1 MRSKIQNRGNPQ
13 LPEAAQNPD
22 REDDLSVYFDKRAE
36 DNEGIISSSKP
47 KNIGESIKIFLQS
60 TRDKISN
67 WFQSAKDFIRS
78 KLPGYQNSRALM
90 NIRQYSAPLGENSE
104 KKSTTIS
111 ESSTEVTKDF
121 PEYSDTQD
129 TNDEQIKPENTI
141 NNQKNLESFKQFK
154 KIYEKFKNGQL
165 NSLDNFRTEDAKH
178 YAEELL
184 KKSEENIKNDPHYFF
199 KNISEYKDVVVACA
213 ILDIPNKFA
222 LTPPQEDHE
231 RNFRLWV
238 SAMGPE
244 AVAKLPAT
252 ESSLSVDLQ
261 QAKIYADWVVFQG
274 LIGELPESVD
284 QSIIL
289 LATNLR
295 NMMESAKLAPAIDSL
310 QHDVDGIAGDLMAFF
325 EQATSDE
332 VNLLSSS
339 ANDQRPVT
347 SVKSASVPEL
357 TPKLLVA
364 SDPPPP
370 PPPRRLKAAGDAT
383 ATNAD
388 VLTDIPRS
396 DPPPSPPP
404 RVRKSS
410 EEIQQKSKDAV
421 MTLRSVAAPEVEPNN
436 LSLSDCVDVLKNL
449 RRSDPDDLQ
458 KLLAPDMESSEFHSL
473 VNQSSLF
480 FTDVI
485 NRRRIDPARQDD
497 VFKLSGLWD
506 SAKKNP
512 RASAALSQLRFFKE
526 LDYLMSL
533 FKRSN

>member
-1 MRSKIQNRGNPQ
+1 
-13 LPEAAQNPD
+13 
-22 REDDLSVYFDKRAE
+22 
-36 DNEGIISSSKP
+36 
-47 KNIGESIKIFLQS
+47 
-60 TRDKISN
+60 
-67 WFQSAKDFIRS
+67 
-78 KLPGYQNSRALM
+78 
-90 NIRQYSAPLGENSE
+90 LGENSE

-121 PEYSDTQD
+121 PEHSDTQD
-129 TNDEQIKPENTI
+129 TNDEQIKYENTI
-141 NNQKNLESFKQFK
+141 NNQKNLGSFEQFK

-295 NMMESAKLAPAIDSL
+295 NMMESARLAPAIDSL

-332 VNLLSSS
+332 VNPLSSS

-357 TPKLLVA
+357 APKSLGA

-396 DPPPSPPP
+396 NPPPSPPP

-421 MTLRSVAAPEVEPNN
+421 ITLRSVAEPEVDSDN
-436 LSLSDCVDVLKNL
+436 LSLSGCVDALKNL
-449 RRSDPDDLQ
+449 SREDQNRLR
-458 KLLAPDMESSEFHSL
+458 KLLAPAMELSDFRYL
-473 VNQSSLF
+473 VIQSSLF
-480 FTDVI
+480 FTDFI
-485 NRRRIDPARQDD
+485 KRSSIDKHREGNASR
-497 VFKLSGLWD
+497 LSGLWN
-506 SAKKNP
+506 SAKKN
-512 RASAALSQLRFFKE
+512 SLTSDALRQFSFFSE
-526 LDYLMSL
+526 LDYLMSM
-533 FKRSN
+533 FQKSH

>member
-1 MRSKIQNRGNPQ
+1 M
-13 LPEAAQNPD
+13 
-22 REDDLSVYFDKRAE
+22 
-36 DNEGIISSSKP
+36 
-47 KNIGESIKIFLQS
+47 
-60 TRDKISN
+60 
-67 WFQSAKDFIRS
+67 
-78 KLPGYQNSRALM
+78 
-90 NIRQYSAPLGENSE
+90 
-104 KKSTTIS
+104 
-111 ESSTEVTKDF
+111 
-121 PEYSDTQD
+121 
-129 TNDEQIKPENTI
+129 
-141 NNQKNLESFKQFK
+141 
-154 KIYEKFKNGQL
+154 
-165 NSLDNFRTEDAKH
+165 
-178 YAEELL
+178 
-184 KKSEENIKNDPHYFF
+184 
-199 KNISEYKDVVVACA
+199 
-213 ILDIPNKFA
+213 
-222 LTPPQEDHE
+222 
-231 RNFRLWV
+231 
-238 SAMGPE
+238 
-244 AVAKLPAT
+244 
-252 ESSLSVDLQ
+252 
-261 QAKIYADWVVFQG
+261 VFQG